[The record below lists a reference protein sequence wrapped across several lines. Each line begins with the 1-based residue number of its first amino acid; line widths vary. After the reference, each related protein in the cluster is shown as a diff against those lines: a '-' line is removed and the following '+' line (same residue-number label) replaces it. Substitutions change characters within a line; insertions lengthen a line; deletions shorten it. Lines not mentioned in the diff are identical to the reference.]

1 MGSILGV
8 APRRRAPER
17 RAWAAASL
25 GVVSRRR
32 TENKTKGNTI
42 TILSQLQEDD
52 DIITCPVKECIID
65 DLEDEEDD
73 VEEPNPSNATAA
85 DEPEFDPDDV
95 SLLASKETWLQGLE
109 VQDFSHDSIWV
120 YYTKENGAKV
130 PIRKSTL
137 CWQLAQGRERL
148 SSDRLLRVQQE
159 DTRNP
164 REALARATEVT
175 RGREI
180 GTGEWCAWQ
189 EENGVV
195 VGRVLAFRYLSGT
208 GREQVYSLPTAP
220 VTLPSGAERRGLGC
234 IYSFFSMSPTG
245 ILRAQE
251 RSRNMIQIEK
261 YLYSVPSPRVVNG
274 KLTLAQGVVRFIQR

>member
-164 REALARATEVT
+164 REALAR
-175 RGREI
+175 EI

-189 EENGVV
+189 EENGAIKT
-195 VGRVLAFRYLSGT
+195 RS
-208 GREQVYSLPTAP
+208 S
-220 VTLPSGAERRGLGC
+220 RR
-234 IYSFFSMSPTG
+234 
-245 ILRAQE
+245 
-251 RSRNMIQIEK
+251 NIEK
-261 YLYSVPSPRVVNG
+261 D
-274 KLTLAQGVVRFIQR
+274 